1 MLLVTALI
9 VVDEV
14 LPAGE
19 RTIRFA
25 AAALLGYGALVLA
38 LPAALLLAA
47 LVPWRTLLCWV
58 KCWLGFEESIE
69 LAGDVADQAAFDLA
83 VGLALGAP
91 SGGVGAGLW
100 VGAEPGQD
108 HGVQGLVELTVPGT
122 QPNPDGLAR
131 GGRNRGG
138 PPEHGEGGI
147 GAAAARMGPGAQ
159 HGGGHDRA
167 HPDRVSRSGR
177 QARTSTP
184 MAWRWSAAS
193 AVSSRIRRAKLRKV
207 AAVVAVSTSQLAW
220 TRNRAQAATS
230 WRVERIRSRS
240 RRTSGAAITSACSWR
255 WASPAAWT
263 AERRAANRTDKATRG
278 PVARGWAS

>member
-1 MLLVTALI
+1 MVP
-9 VVDEV
+9 VV
-14 LPAGE
+14 LPW
-19 RTIRFA
+19 A
-25 AAALLGYGALVLA
+25 A
-38 LPAALLLAA
+38 
-47 LVPWRTLLCWV
+47 WTLLCWV
-58 KCWLGFEESIE
+58 KCWLGFEESVG

-83 VGLALGAP
+83 VGPGLGAA
-91 SGGVGAGLW
+91 SGGVGAGGW

-108 HGVQGLVELTVPGT
+108 HGVQGLVELAVPGAVA
-122 QPNPDGLAR
+122 PNPDGLAR
-131 GGRNRGG
+131 GGGDGG
-138 PPEHGEGGI
+138 GAAQHREGGI

-167 HPDRVSRSGR
+167 HPARASRSGR
-177 QARTSTP
+177 QARTSTR

-207 AAVVAVSTSQLAW
+207 AKVAAVVAVPTSQLAW

-240 RRTSGAAITSACSWR
+240 PRTSGAAITSACSWR

-263 AERRAANRTDKATRG
+263 AERRAANRTDKATRRRVDRSLGAGRAGRG
-278 PVARGWAS
+278 PAPRGRP